1 MKSNQAVNKA
11 VRSKVEI
18 ETEFLQF
25 SNPRSKTIVIE
36 IESNKT
42 ERKRSEFSFPKTKK
56 LKITQYPKLSENYY
70 ENSKRKLLE
79 ELEFYPIYTLSS
91 NDLQALSW
99 AFALGG
105 IGLKEALVDC
115 S

>member
-1 MKSNQAVNKA
+1 MK
-11 VRSKVEI
+11 I
-18 ETEFLQF
+18 
-25 SNPRSKTIVIE
+25 
-36 IESNKT
+36 
-42 ERKRSEFSFPKTKK
+42 PKGK
-56 LKITQYPKLSENYY
+56 LP
-70 ENSKRKLLE
+70 E

>member
-1 MKSNQAVNKA
+1 MKIQKG
-11 VRSKVEI
+11 
-18 ETEFLQF
+18 
-25 SNPRSKTIVIE
+25 
-36 IESNKT
+36 
-42 ERKRSEFSFPKTKK
+42 K
-56 LKITQYPKLSENYY
+56 LF
-70 ENSKRKLLE
+70 E